1 MSNIDK
7 HALREAAEKA
17 QAARARLESI
27 PDEDVVLFEENDIKS
42 DVSVCNKFIVTANPS
57 TVLALLDELEAGE
70 QQIKTLESRNR
81 RLDGII
87 AAAEKRIAELQE
99 LRKTDSADRE
109 MLKRLYDECDTGER
123 RGNGSQSG
131 VAMPSWVTVEAARLL
146 LGVK

>member
-1 MSNIDK
+1 MSIIDK
-7 HALREAAEKA
+7 QALR
-17 QAARARLESI
+17 
-27 PDEDVVLFEENDIKS
+27 DELS
-42 DVSVCNKFIVTANPS
+42 NPAIGS
-57 TVLALLDELEAGE
+57 NAHLRKLALALLDELEADG

-99 LRKTDSADRE
+99 LRKADSADRE